1 MTASNYIDII
11 RFLPLNLA
19 NARIE
24 DFCGISNFFKDADS
38 FCHSRHAERTEK
50 AARDEYG
57 DWQTNM
63 KLALSVCQLIK
74 QMGADPRIIIEP
86 TCGKGHFILAALQT
100 FDNIEEIYGVEI
112 YEPYIDAL
120 KISILQHFLDH
131 PGTKKI
137 KIRLFH
143 QNIFDFDFDPIKKS
157 FNKREILAV
166 GNPPWVTNSK
176 LSTIQSN
183 NLPKKSNIKRTK
195 GIDAITGKGNFDI
208 AEYICGQIF
217 DFLEGE
223 NATFAFLLKNSVI
236 KNLIYEQKKKRY
248 QITHLTQYNIDAR
261 EEFGAS
267 VAAALLYA
275 KMGNGCSQQCRI
287 RDFYSLKSVQEYG
300 WVNNNFVSDIG
311 SYNQYRYMD
320 GKSPLTWWSGIKHDC
335 SKVMELTLKDG
346 KFINGFGQAVEI
358 ENNLIYPLIKSSDIK
373 KDLITTTRKYII
385 ITQKATSEDTDWI
398 RESYPLTYKYLD
410 EHAALLDNR
419 KSSIYRNRP
428 RFSLFGIGDYSFKRY
443 KVVISGLYK
452 EPHFSFVGEIDGKP
466 AMLDDTCYLLGFD
479 SQKEAHVTLQLLNS
493 PPVQAFIRSLLFVD
507 AKRVVN
513 KDLLMRIDL
522 TQIARQMP
530 KDDLDIDELEWGK
543 FISFIKS
550 SSTPRQFEL
559 FN

>member
-1 MTASNYIDII
+1 M
-11 RFLPLNLA
+11 NLA

-112 YEPYIDAL
+112 YEPYIDTL

-157 FNKREILAV
+157 FNKREILAI

>member
-1 MTASNYIDII
+1 M
-11 RFLPLNLA
+11 NLA

-112 YEPYIDAL
+112 YEPYIDTL

>member
-1 MTASNYIDII
+1 MTASNYIDTI

-24 DFCGISNFFKDADS
+24 DFCGISNFFKDSDS

-112 YEPYIDAL
+112 YEPYIDTL

-346 KFINGFGQAVEI
+346 KFINGFGQAVDI

>member
-1 MTASNYIDII
+1 MTASNYIDTI

-112 YEPYIDAL
+112 YEPYIDTL

-275 KMGNGCSQQCRI
+275 KMGNGCSEQCRI

>member
-1 MTASNYIDII
+1 MTASNYIDTI

-112 YEPYIDAL
+112 YEPYIDTL

-157 FNKREILAV
+157 FNKREILAI

>member
-1 MTASNYIDII
+1 
-11 RFLPLNLA
+11 
-19 NARIE
+19 
-24 DFCGISNFFKDADS
+24 
-38 FCHSRHAERTEK
+38 
-50 AARDEYG
+50 
-57 DWQTNM
+57 
-63 KLALSVCQLIK
+63 
-74 QMGADPRIIIEP
+74 MGADPRIIIEP

-112 YEPYIDAL
+112 YEPYIDTL

-157 FNKREILAV
+157 FNKREILAI

>member
-1 MTASNYIDII
+1 MTASNYIDTI

-131 PGTKKI
+131 PDTKKI

-143 QNIFDFDFDPIKKS
+143 QNIFDFDFNPIKKS
-157 FNKREILAV
+157 INKREILAV

-183 NLPKKSNIKRTK
+183 NLPKKSNIKKTK

>member
-1 MTASNYIDII
+1 MTASNYIDTI

-112 YEPYIDAL
+112 YEPYIDTL

>member
-1 MTASNYIDII
+1 MTASNYIDTI